1 MYVRNLKEQEGLKMA
16 EFATNGKGN
25 LGVTLGAV
33 GTGLGV
39 LGNGLLGNGLFN
51 GWGAYGR
58 RGYCNESDEFVT
70 RYDAGKDARIAT
82 LEQQVALGQAEK
94 YTDQKIIDVYSKL
107 EGRIMSLERQVCDNA
122 TSQGVINATI
132 GSSVSVLQNQ
142 VAQIMS
148 LTKLV
153 VPNTSVCPGWGN
165 VTITP
170 AAATT

>member
-1 MYVRNLKEQEGLKMA
+1 MA

-25 LGVTLGAV
+25 LGVTLGAI

-39 LGNGLLGNGLFN
+39 LGNGILSNGLFG
-51 GWGAYGR
+51 GWNTPMGR
-58 RGYCNESDEFVT
+58 RGCCNESDEFVT
-70 RYDAGKDARIAT
+70 RYDAGKDARIAA

-94 YTDQKIIDVYSKL
+94 YTDQKMIDVYSKL
-107 EGRIMSLERQVCDNA
+107 EGRIMSLERQVSDNA
-122 TSQGVINATI
+122 AAQGVINATI

-170 AAATT
+170 VTATT

>member
-1 MYVRNLKEQEGLKMA
+1 M
-16 EFATNGKGN
+16 
-25 LGVTLGAV
+25 
-33 GTGLGV
+33 
-39 LGNGLLGNGLFN
+39 
-51 GWGAYGR
+51 
-58 RGYCNESDEFVT
+58 
-70 RYDAGKDARIAT
+70 
-82 LEQQVALGQAEK
+82 
-94 YTDQKIIDVYSKL
+94 IDVYSKL
-107 EGRIMSLERQVCDNA
+107 ESRINAVERQVSDNA
-122 TSQGVINATI
+122 AAQGVINATI

>member
-1 MYVRNLKEQEGLKMA
+1 M
-16 EFATNGKGN
+16 
-25 LGVTLGAV
+25 
-33 GTGLGV
+33 
-39 LGNGLLGNGLFN
+39 
-51 GWGAYGR
+51 
-58 RGYCNESDEFVT
+58 T

-107 EGRIMSLERQVCDNA
+107 EGRIMSLGRQVCDNA
-122 TSQGVINATI
+122 ASQGVINATI

-153 VPNTSVCPGWGN
+153 VPNTSVCPGWGD

>member
-1 MYVRNLKEQEGLKMA
+1 MA
-16 EFATNGKGN
+16 EFASNGKGN

-39 LGNGLLGNGLFN
+39 LGNGLLGSGLFN
-51 GWGAYGR
+51 GWGNLMGR
-58 RGYCNESDEFVT
+58 RGCCNESDEFVT

-94 YTDQKIIDVYSKL
+94 YTDQKMIDVYSKL
-107 EGRIMSLERQVCDNA
+107 ESRINAVERQVSDNA
-122 TSQGVINATI
+122 AAQGIINATI

-170 AAATT
+170 AAATTAA

>member
-1 MYVRNLKEQEGLKMA
+1 MA

-25 LGVTLGAV
+25 LGVTLGAI

-39 LGNGLLGNGLFN
+39 LGNGILSNGLFG
-51 GWGAYGR
+51 GWNAPMGR
-58 RGYCNESDEFVT
+58 RGCCNESDEFVT
-70 RYDAGKDARIAT
+70 RYDAGKDARIAA

-94 YTDQKIIDVYSKL
+94 YTDQKMIDVYSKL
-107 EGRIMSLERQVCDNA
+107 EGRIMSLERQVSDNA
-122 TSQGVINATI
+122 AAQGVINATI

>member
-1 MYVRNLKEQEGLKMA
+1 MA
-16 EFATNGKGN
+16 EFASNGKGN

-39 LGNGLLGNGLFN
+39 LGNGLLGSGLFN
-51 GWGAYGR
+51 GWGNPMGR
-58 RGYCNESDEFVT
+58 RGCCNESDEFVT
-70 RYDAGKDARIAT
+70 RYDAGKDARIAA

-94 YTDQKIIDVYSKL
+94 YTDQKMIDVYSKL
-107 EGRIMSLERQVCDNA
+107 ESRINALERQVSDNA
-122 TSQGVINATI
+122 AAQGIINATI

-142 VAQIMS
+142 VAQLMG

-170 AAATT
+170 AAATTGA

>member
-1 MYVRNLKEQEGLKMA
+1 MA

-25 LGVTLGAV
+25 LGVTLGAI

-39 LGNGLLGNGLFN
+39 LGNGILSNGLFGGQN
-51 GWGAYGR
+51 TPMGR
-58 RGYCNESDEFVT
+58 RGCCNESDEFVT
-70 RYDAGKDARIAT
+70 RYDAGKDARIAA

-94 YTDQKIIDVYSKL
+94 YTDQKMIDVYSKL
-107 EGRIMSLERQVCDNA
+107 EGRIMSLERQVSDNA
-122 TSQGVINATI
+122 ASQGVINATI

-170 AAATT
+170 AAATA

>member
-1 MYVRNLKEQEGLKMA
+1 MA

-51 GWGAYGR
+51 GWGSYGR

-94 YTDQKIIDVYSKL
+94 YTDQKMIDVYRK
-107 EGRIMSLERQVCDNA
+107 
-122 TSQGVINATI
+122 
-132 GSSVSVLQNQ
+132 
-142 VAQIMS
+142 
-148 LTKLV
+148 
-153 VPNTSVCPGWGN
+153 
-165 VTITP
+165 
-170 AAATT
+170 

>member
-1 MYVRNLKEQEGLKMA
+1 MA

-25 LGVTLGAV
+25 LGVTLGAI

-39 LGNGLLGNGLFN
+39 LGNGFLGNGLFN
-51 GWGAYGR
+51 GWGYPMNR
-58 RGYCNESDEFVT
+58 RNGCCNESDEFVT
-70 RYDAGKDARIAT
+70 RYDAGKDARIAA

-94 YTDQKIIDVYSKL
+94 YTDQKMIDVYSKL
-107 EGRIMSLERQVCDNA
+107 ESRINAVERQVSDNA
-122 TSQGVINATI
+122 AAQGVINATI

-170 AAATT
+170 AAATTAATA

>member
-1 MYVRNLKEQEGLKMA
+1 MA

-25 LGVTLGAV
+25 LGVTLGAI

-39 LGNGLLGNGLFN
+39 LGNGFLSNGIFG
-51 GWGAYGR
+51 GWNPPMGR
-58 RGYCNESDEFVT
+58 RGCCNESDEFVT
-70 RYDAGKDARIAT
+70 RYDAGKDARIAA
-82 LEQQVALGQAEK
+82 LEQQVALGKAEK
-94 YTDQKIIDVYSKL
+94 YTDQKMIDVYSKL
-107 EGRIMSLERQVCDNA
+107 EGRIMSLERQVSDNA
-122 TSQGVINATI
+122 AAQGVINATV

>member
-1 MYVRNLKEQEGLKMA
+1 MA

-25 LGVTLGAV
+25 LGVTLGAI

-39 LGNGLLGNGLFN
+39 LGNGILSNGLFS
-51 GWGAYGR
+51 GWNTPMGR
-58 RGYCNESDEFVT
+58 RGCCNESDEFVT
-70 RYDAGKDARIAT
+70 RYDAGKDARIAA

-94 YTDQKIIDVYSKL
+94 YTDQKMIDVYSKL
-107 EGRIMSLERQVCDNA
+107 EGRIMSLERQVSDNA
-122 TSQGVINATI
+122 AAQGVINATI

>member
-1 MYVRNLKEQEGLKMA
+1 MA

-25 LGVTLGAV
+25 LGVTLGAI

-39 LGNGLLGNGLFN
+39 LGNGILSDGLFGGGN
-51 GWGAYGR
+51 TPMGR
-58 RGYCNESDEFVT
+58 RGCCNESDEFVT
-70 RYDAGKDARIAT
+70 RYDAGKDARIAA

-94 YTDQKIIDVYSKL
+94 YTDQKMIDVYSKL
-107 EGRIMSLERQVCDNA
+107 EGRIMSLERQVSDNA
-122 TSQGVINATI
+122 AAQGVINATV

-142 VAQIMS
+142 VAQIMG

-170 AAATT
+170 AAATTGA

>member
-1 MYVRNLKEQEGLKMA
+1 MA
-16 EFATNGKGN
+16 EFSSNGKGN
-25 LGVTLGAV
+25 LGVTLGAI

-39 LGNGLLGNGLFN
+39 LGNGFLSNGLFG
-51 GWGAYGR
+51 GWNNTPMRR
-58 RGYCNESDEFVT
+58 RGCCNESDEFVT
-70 RYDAGKDARIAT
+70 RYDAGKDARIAA

-94 YTDQKIIDVYSKL
+94 YTDQKMIDVYSKL
-107 EGRIMSLERQVCDNA
+107 EGRIVSLERQVSDNA
-122 TSQGVINATI
+122 ASQGVINATI

-142 VAQIMS
+142 VAQIMG